1 MFQLA
6 GKVWLTDPVF
16 SEFITPYE
24 WMGWKRFHPAPIDIK
39 ELDQIEGIIISH
51 DHYDHLD
58 EDVIVKLKDKVNHFI
73 VPLGVGKR
81 LADWGVPTHKITS
94 LDWWES
100 TKVGEVEFIS
110 TPAQHFSGR
119 TPFDRAE
126 TLWSSWVVCANGKSL
141 YFSGDSGYFDG
152 FKKIGEKYGPF
163 DITFME

>member
-6 GKVWLTDPVF
+6 SKVWLTDPVF
-16 SEFITPYE
+16 SEFITPFE
-24 WMGWKRFHPAPIDIK
+24 WMGWKRFHLVPIDIE
-39 ELDQIEGIIISH
+39 ELDQVEGVIISH

-58 EDVIVKLKDKVNHFI
+58 EDVIVKLKDKVSHFI

-81 LADWGVPTHKITS
+81 LADWGVPTHKIIS

-100 TKVGEVEFIS
+100 IKIGEIEFIS

-119 TPFDRAE
+119 TLFDRAE
-126 TLWSSWVVCANGKSL
+126 TLWTSWVIRAAGKSL

-152 FKKIGEKYGPF
+152 FKK
-163 DITFME
+163 T